1 MIGEGSNF
9 VATMAGLAERGF
21 DPAVV
26 DDQIGRLTFT
36 EDLAAAIDH
45 LLTARPDPG
54 TYNVTCEGEPVSWA
68 RIAAEVYTLTGHD
81 PARVRPVT
89 TAEYYTG
96 KTGIAPAP
104 GAVDAGPFEDPRGGL
119 RSQGP
124 VRGAGRA
131 PQALTT
137 SPLPV
142 SSGSSGAQV
151 PKS

>member
-1 MIGEGSNF
+1 MRTSWVIGEGSNF

-54 TYNVTCEGEPVSWA
+54 TYNVTCEGEPASWA

-81 PARVRPVT
+81 PARVRPVA
-89 TAEYYTG
+89 TAEYYAG
-96 KTGIAPAP
+96 KTGIAPRPAQSTL
-104 GAVDAGPFEDPRGGL
+104 DLSKIREAGFVPRE
-119 RSQGP
+119 QWM
-124 VRGAGRA
+124 
-131 PQALTT
+131 ALAEH
-137 SPLPV
+137 L
-142 SSGSSGAQV
+142 GH
-151 PKS
+151 